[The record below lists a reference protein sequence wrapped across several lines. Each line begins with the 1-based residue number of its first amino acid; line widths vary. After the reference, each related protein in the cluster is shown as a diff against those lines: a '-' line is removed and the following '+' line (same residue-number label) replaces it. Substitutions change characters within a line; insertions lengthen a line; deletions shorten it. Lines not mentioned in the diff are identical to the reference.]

1 MPRARTILSATAAI
15 VAAVVVI
22 FFVGRY
28 YYLHDPASGA
38 APKCLFKMLTG
49 YDCPGCGSQRALHAF
64 LHGNITEAWHYNP
77 FVFFAVPTAAF
88 YIFAEATRK
97 KNPHL
102 HRVATTPLVIALLI
116 VAVITYTM
124 ARNLL

>member
-1 MPRARTILSATAAI
+1 MPRLRTILSATAAI
-15 VAAVVVI
+15 VAAVAVI

-28 YYLHDPASGA
+28 YYLHDPGSGV

-64 LHGNITEAWHYNP
+64 LHGNIAEAWHYNP
-77 FVFFAVPTAAF
+77 FVFFAVPAAAF

-97 KNPHL
+97 KNPQL
-102 HRVATTPLVIALLI
+102 HRAATAPLFIVLLI
-116 VAVITYTM
+116 VAVITYTV